1 MGLVI
6 FDGNIKSTVPLD
18 NKTVEKIDLVKTQN
32 ENSESTIVTK
42 NEQKKKK
49 IKKLKKENEVF
60 IDSLKI
66 GSGFKIIPKIN

>member
-6 FDGNIKSTVPLD
+6 FDGNIKSTVPLH
-18 NKTVEKIDLVKTQN
+18 NKIVEKIDLVKTQN

-49 IKKLKKENEVF
+49 IKKLKKENHVF